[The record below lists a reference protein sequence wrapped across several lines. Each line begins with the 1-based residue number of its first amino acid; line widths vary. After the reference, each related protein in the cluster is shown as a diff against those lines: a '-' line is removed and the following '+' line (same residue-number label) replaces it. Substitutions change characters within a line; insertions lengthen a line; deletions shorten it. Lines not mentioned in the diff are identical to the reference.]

1 MLRAARVIVMHR
13 VYALLAIAVVALSI
27 LNSGFLT
34 EINIRSLLT
43 EASVNL
49 LVVAGLTVV
58 LLCGHIDLSVG
69 SVVALGGM
77 VAVGWQDRLGTAG
90 AVVAALAV
98 GLVIGFINGVLV
110 TRLKI
115 NSLLATLAM
124 MIVVNGV
131 ALSVANGRTV
141 SSINIQPSLALE
153 QPVALFFSI
162 ASLAAIAAVLVLHVA
177 VSQTP
182 WGRDLY
188 VIGGS
193 DDDGRLSG
201 VPVGRSVTSA
211 FMISGLTAAAGGTIL
226 SIGLDTGSPLFGAS
240 TLFAVIAAAV
250 VGGASLFGAEGSVL
264 GSAVG
269 VLVLECVNNGMNL
282 SSVPTDQQTV
292 VNGVILL
299 AVVLLDSYFGRRR
312 RRAWNIRTIERE
324 YPRSN
329 ALVKGAPP

>member
-1 MLRAARVIVMHR
+1 MHR
-13 VYALLAIAVVALSI
+13 VYALLAITVVALSI
-27 LNSGFLT
+27 INSGFLT
-34 EINIRSLLT
+34 ELNIRGLLT
-43 EASVNL
+43 RASVNL

-90 AVVAALAV
+90 AVVAALVV
-98 GLVIGFINGVLV
+98 GLLIGFINGVLV

-124 MIVVNGV
+124 MIVVNGL
-131 ALSVANGRTV
+131 ALSIANGRTV
-141 SSINIQPSLALE
+141 SSLNIQPSLALE

-188 VIGGS
+188 IIGGS

-211 FMISGLTAAAGGTIL
+211 FMISGLTAAAGGAIL

-240 TLFAVIAAAV
+240 TLFTVIAAAV

-282 SSVPTDQQTV
+282 ASVPTDQQTV

-324 YPRSN
+324 YPRSDT
-329 ALVKGAPP
+329 LIEGAPP